1 MQIDSIDY
9 GFEYGVT
16 FEYELGYAGDYNNA
30 PEPHQVRI
38 ISILD
43 YEADKMVDFYSEYKL
58 VEEIEDY
65 IHEHLNDY

>member
-9 GFEYGVT
+9 GFEYSVT

-30 PEPHQVRI
+30 PEPHEINI

-43 YEADKMVDFYSEYKL
+43 YETDEKIDLYSNYRLLDE
-58 VEEIEDY
+58 VEDY
-65 IHEHLNDY
+65 INDYLNNL